1 MVEIS
6 CSFPPFVAMEALE
19 GEGDGAARLRGSGGS
34 SVAGSGGV
42 RWERIA
48 LIRARL
54 ASGSYGVSAAAV
66 AEAMLR
72 GTESSRSEAAA
83 DVECELAMQ

>member
-6 CSFPPFVAMEALE
+6 CSFPPFVALETLE
-19 GEGDGAARLRGSGGS
+19 GEGQGVAAGSGGS
-34 SVAGSGGV
+34 GEV

-48 LIRARL
+48 LIRAQL
-54 ASGSYGVSAAAV
+54 ASGRYEVSTATV

-72 GTESSRSEAAA
+72 GIEPSRAEVAAA
-83 DVECELAMQ
+83 AAGKFELAMQ